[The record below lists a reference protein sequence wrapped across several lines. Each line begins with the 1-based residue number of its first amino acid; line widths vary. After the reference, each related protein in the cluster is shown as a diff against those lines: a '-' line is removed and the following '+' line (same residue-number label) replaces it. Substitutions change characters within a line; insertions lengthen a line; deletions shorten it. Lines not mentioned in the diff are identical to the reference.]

1 MMQIAK
7 AKEIFNKV
15 LLYML
20 LCFLASVYILP
31 FLQIIGNSLKTYWE
45 TQEVPPKLFPKV
57 PQWNNYMDIWV
68 KMELPLLRWFMNTVF
83 TTSMIVLG
91 IVISCSYIAY
101 GFSRFNGK
109 GKNFWFSAIMCTMF
123 IPIFAK
129 IIPVYII
136 YGKLG
141 FIDNF
146 LALIVEPFFGSAVY
160 MFLFR
165 QFILTIPR
173 DLDEAALI
181 DGAGYLKIFAKII
194 MPMLKPAVAAVSILA
209 FVAAWG
215 DYFTPMIFLRT
226 STKFTISVGLAFI
239 NSTVTSGRS
248 NAHWLAAVTVLTSI
262 PSLIIF
268 FSAQK
273 YFIGGL
279 TVGAIKG

>member
-1 MMQIAK
+1 MK
-7 AKEIFNKV
+7 SVSLKTKFNHT
-15 LLYML
+15 LLYL
-20 LCFLASVYILP
+20 LLILLAAVYLLP
-31 FLQIIGNSLKTYWE
+31 LLQIIGNSLKTYWE
-45 TQEVPPKLFPKV
+45 TQALPPKFVPDN
-57 PQWNNYMDIWV
+57 PQWVNYVDIWD
-68 KMELPLLRWFMNTVF
+68 KLDLPLVRWLFNSMF

-91 IVISCSYIAY
+91 IVVSCSFIAY

-109 GKNFWFSAIMCTMF
+109 GKNFWFAAIMCTMF
-123 IPIFAK
+123 IPIYAK
-129 IIPVYII
+129 IIPVYVI

-141 FIDNF
+141 FVDNF
-146 LALIVEPFFGSAVY
+146 LALIVEPFFGSAMY

-165 QFILTIPR
+165 QFILSIPR

-181 DGAGYLKIFAKII
+181 DGAGFLRIFIKII
-194 MPMLKPAVAAVSILA
+194 VPMLKPAIAAVAILA

-226 STKFTISVGLAFI
+226 PEKFTISIGLAFI
-239 NSTVTSGRS
+239 NSTVVSGRS
-248 NAHWLAAVTVLTSI
+248 NAHWLAAVTVITSI
-262 PSLIIF
+262 PSLLIF

>member
-1 MMQIAK
+1 MEK
-7 AKEIFNKV
+7 
-15 LLYML
+15 LYGYL
-20 LCFLASVYILP
+20 
-31 FLQIIGNSLKTYWE
+31 
-45 TQEVPPKLFPKV
+45 
-57 PQWNNYMDIWV
+57 V
-68 KMELPLLRWFMNTVF
+68 KMDLPLLRWFLNTVF

-101 GFSRFNGK
+101 GFARFNGR
-109 GKNFWFSAIMCTMF
+109 GKNLWFSAIMCTMF
-123 IPIFAK
+123 IPIYAK

-141 FIDNF
+141 FVDSF
-146 LALIVEPFFGSAVY
+146 LALIVEPFFGSALY

-165 QFILTIPR
+165 QFILSIPR
-173 DLDEAALI
+173 DMDEAALI
-181 DGAGYLKIFAKII
+181 DGAGYFKIFTKII
-194 MPMLKPAVAAVSILA
+194 IPMLKPAIAAVSILA